1 MEGVKSKGAGKER
14 SKKCDAMAVRGNS
27 HQGDVYLLDKLR
39 GIQKVSDNCLM
50 QQRERTDR

>member
-14 SKKCDAMAVRGNS
+14 SIKCDAMAVRGNS